1 MNAVWSLSGMHLGI
15 LLLSGLGFFAL
26 AFATERHG
34 RHLLGRPPA
43 PNWQRTARVLG
54 WLLLAVALTLGIA
67 ELGSGVGIT
76 LWLGWLSVA
85 ALALVFAFPKWPWQ
99 PKPREHAGRGRAKLE
114 PTETEAD
121 VVAEPRVRRWIAAG
135 LLVATVAVF
144 SAGLAGEEVQL
155 LKRADA
161 IQGEVGPWP
170 FTFAEAHRDVPEV
183 MEMDVPM
190 KEFRLRFCEACD
202 DDIQRVYLK
211 VNKPRSER
219 ATGMAFMGQR
229 WERRV
234 EIPLPSTTRA
244 DSELWLTVVGKD
256 GSVHQTMMRMD
267 RASPATVAWFDEQRS
282 KHARH

>member
-54 WLLLAVALTLGIA
+54 WLLLVVALALGIA

-114 PTETEAD
+114 PTEVD

-161 IQGEVGPWP
+161 IQGQVGPWQ

-256 GSVHQTMMRMD
+256 GSVHRTMMRMD

-282 KHARH
+282 RHARH

>member
-54 WLLLAVALTLGIA
+54 WLLLVVALALGIA

-114 PTETEAD
+114 PTEAD

>member
-43 PNWQRTARVLG
+43 PNRQRMARVLG
-54 WLLLAVALTLGIA
+54 WLLLAVALALGIA

-114 PTETEAD
+114 PTEAD

-282 KHARH
+282 RHARH